1 MIKAYPNL
9 AFALKRAR
17 KKENSKD
24 LAQTLRHMIS
34 AVPGNDVSEKALRVF
49 ETAVNEW
56 GHLPAESRLPASVL
70 AHTFRAVAAELG
82 VCEADLL
89 EKLLSTTLEHAAAE
103 KAGRHGGEVRRTRER
118 ILAAAQEV
126 FSQKGFHQATM
137 DEIAERADVGK
148 GTLYRHFPSKENLF
162 HQLVQI
168 RLKEL
173 EAEAERILDSDDD
186 VLSMIEKYLQIYFE
200 FFDRNQG
207 LYRVMVREHPDLD
220 ERLQDLYVE
229 KIMRRIPRLKR
240 KIREARHQDVL
251 KDVNFHTVFHGVM
264 GFIHGVIQRW
274 LAQDC
279 TYSLVDELPTVRD
292 VLFYGFVNRPITRKE
307 EKTWTS
313 TQ

>member
-1 MIKAYPNL
+1 MTKRRQSL
-9 AFALKRAR
+9 CLALKKAAR
-17 KKENSKD
+17 NETPNE
-24 LAQTLRHMIS
+24 LAQALRHLIAEAQGS
-34 AVPGNDVSEKALRVF
+34 GAAERAVRVF
-49 ETAVNEW
+49 EAAVGEW
-56 GHLPAESRLPASVL
+56 GHLPAISRPSATALVR
-70 AHTFRAVAAELG
+70 TFRAAAADAG
-82 VCEADLL
+82 VSDTDLL
-89 EKLLSTTLEHAAAE
+89 ERLLSAMVEQAAGE
-103 KAGRHGGEVRRTRER
+103 KAGRHGEGRRTRER
-118 ILAAAQEV
+118 ILVAAQEV

-137 DEIAERADVGK
+137 DEIAERAEVGK
-148 GTLYRHFPSKENLF
+148 GTLYRHFPSKESLF
-162 HQLVQI
+162 HQLVQT

-186 VLSMIEKYLQIYFE
+186 VLSMIEKYLHIYFE

-207 LYRVMVREHPDLD
+207 LYRVMVHEHPDLD

-240 KIREARHQDVL
+240 KIREARQQQVL

-292 VLFYGFVNRPITRKE
+292 VLFYGFVNRPITLEE
-307 EKTWTS
+307 EKSWTS

>member
-1 MIKAYPNL
+1 MTKGQHSL
-9 AFALKRAR
+9 AVALKRSG
-17 KKENSKD
+17 KNKNPKD
-24 LAQTLRHMIS
+24 FIEVLRHMVT
-34 AVPGNDVSEKALRVF
+34 AAEGGDLAERALHVF
-49 ETAVNEW
+49 EAAVGEW
-56 GHLPAESRLPASVL
+56 GRLPGGSRIDASAL
-70 AHTFRAVAAELG
+70 IRTFRTVVADAG
-82 VCEADLL
+82 ISEADLV
-89 EKLLSTTLEHAAAE
+89 EKLLSAMIEQAAGE
-103 KAGRHGGEVRRTRER
+103 KVGRHGETRPTKER

-137 DEIAERADVGK
+137 DEIADRADVGK
-148 GTLYRHFPSKENLF
+148 GTLYRHFPSKESLF

-168 RLKEL
+168 RLQEL

-186 VLSMIEKYLQIYFE
+186 VLSMIEKYLHIYFE

-207 LYRVMVREHPDLD
+207 LYRVMVHEHPDLD

-240 KIREARHQDVL
+240 KIREARQQRVL

-279 TYSLVDELPTVRD
+279 TYSLVEELPTVRE
-292 VLFYGFVNRPITRKE
+292 VLFYGFVNSPITRKE
-307 EKTWTS
+307 EKRWTS

>member
-1 MIKAYPNL
+1 MTKGHQGL
-9 AFALKRAR
+9 SLALKKAGRNETPR
-17 KKENSKD
+17 D
-24 LAQTLRHMIS
+24 LDRILRQLIGEAQGS
-34 AVPGNDVSEKALRVF
+34 DVAERALRVF
-49 ETAVNEW
+49 EAAVGEW
-56 GHLPAESRLPASVL
+56 GHLASESRPSASVL
-70 AHTFRAVAAELG
+70 VRTFRAVAAEVG
-82 VCEADLL
+82 ASETELL
-89 EKLLSTTLEHAAAE
+89 ERLLSAMVEQAAGE
-103 KAGRHGGEVRRTRER
+103 KAGRHGEAHRTKER

-137 DEIAERADVGK
+137 DEIAERAEVGK
-148 GTLYRHFPSKENLF
+148 GTIYRHFPSKESLF
-162 HQLVQI
+162 HQLVHI

-186 VLSMIEKYLQIYFE
+186 VLSMIEKYLHIYFE

-207 LYRVMVREHPDLD
+207 LYRVMVHEHPDLD

-240 KIREARHQDVL
+240 KIREARQQQVL

-292 VLFYGFVNRPITRKE
+292 VLFYGFVNRPITLE
-307 EKTWTS
+307 EERSWTS

>member
-1 MIKAYPNL
+1 MAKA
-9 AFALKRAR
+9 R
-17 KKENSKD
+17 
-24 LAQTLRHMIS
+24 
-34 AVPGNDVSEKALRVF
+34 RV
-49 ETAVNEW
+49 W
-56 GHLPAESRLPASVL
+56 ASVL
-70 AHTFRAVAAELG
+70 TTAGTKDDPWELARALCRVFPEKEGHDAPDQLVQFLEAAVAEWGQLPATLRPSASVLVRSFRSMAVQWGSSEP
-82 VCEADLL
+82 DLL
-89 EKLLSTTLEHAAAE
+89 ERLLAVFLEHSVGERASRHTE
-103 KAGRHGGEVRRTRER
+103 GRDTRAR

-173 EAEAERILDSDDD
+173 EAEAERVLDSEDD
-186 VLSMIEKYLQIYFE
+186 VLSMIEKYLYIYFD

-207 LYRVMVREHPDLD
+207 LYRVMVHEHPDLD

-240 KIREARHQDVL
+240 KIREARLQNVL
-251 KDVNFHTVFHGVM
+251 KDVNFHTVFHGAM

-279 TYSLVDELPTVRD
+279 TYSLVKELPAVKE
-292 VLFYGFVNRPITRKE
+292 VLFYGFVKKPKTRE
-307 EKTWTS
+307 EDMPWTS

>member
-1 MIKAYPNL
+1 MAKA
-9 AFALKRAR
+9 R
-17 KKENSKD
+17 
-24 LAQTLRHMIS
+24 
-34 AVPGNDVSEKALRVF
+34 RV
-49 ETAVNEW
+49 W
-56 GHLPAESRLPASVL
+56 ASVL
-70 AHTFRAVAAELG
+70 ATVGSMDNPRELARAFGRVLPAKEGHDGQDQLVQFFEAAVAEWGQLPVTLRPSAFVLVRAFRCMAVQWGSSEP
-82 VCEADLL
+82 DLL
-89 EKLLSTTLEHAAAE
+89 ERLLAVFLEQSVGERASRHTE
-103 KAGRHGGEVRRTRER
+103 GRDTRTR

-173 EAEAERILDSDDD
+173 EAEAERVLDSEDD
-186 VLSMIEKYLQIYFE
+186 VLSMIEKYLCIYFD

-207 LYRVMVREHPDLD
+207 LYRVMVHEHPDLN

-240 KIREARHQDVL
+240 KIREARLQNVL
-251 KDVNFHTVFHGVM
+251 KDVNFHTVFHGAM

-279 TYSLVDELPTVRD
+279 TYSLVKELPAVKE
-292 VLFYGFVNRPITRKE
+292 VLFYGFVQKPKTRE
-307 EKTWTS
+307 EDMPWTS

>member
-1 MIKAYPNL
+1 MSKGHQSL
-9 AFALKRAR
+9 AAALKKAAR
-17 KKENSKD
+17 KEDLKD
-24 LAQTLRHMIS
+24 VAQALKCLIQGTEGGEVADR
-34 AVPGNDVSEKALRVF
+34 ALRAF
-49 ETAVNEW
+49 ETTVSEW
-56 GHLPAESRLPASVL
+56 GHLPATSRPSPSALVG
-70 AHTFRAVAAELG
+70 TFRAVAADVGASET
-82 VCEADLL
+82 ALL
-89 EKLLSTTLEHAAAE
+89 ERLLSAMVEQASGE
-103 KAGRHGGEVRRTRER
+103 KAGRHGEVRRTKER

-137 DEIAERADVGK
+137 DEIAERAEVGK
-148 GTLYRHFPSKENLF
+148 GTLYRHFPSKESLF

-186 VLSMIEKYLQIYFE
+186 VLSMIQKYLQIYFE

-207 LYRVMVREHPDLD
+207 LYRVMVHEHPDLD

-240 KIREARHQDVL
+240 KIREARQQQVL

-292 VLFYGFVNRPITRKE
+292 VLFYGFVNRPITLEE
-307 EKTWTS
+307 EKSWTS